1 MLRTP
6 SYLLPSCLDPT
17 DVPSQQGAAR
27 ESSSK
32 CRCYLKDR
40 GLGLETGEMIYRS
53 KMTPNLLTSS
63 PVLRESAC
71 DKPWSSGFVKGQ
83 KSWDFGPVMDLNFVA
98 EALR

>member
-1 MLRTP
+1 MP
-6 SYLLPSCLDPT
+6 P
-17 DVPSQQGAAR
+17 QQGAAG

-32 CRCYLKDR
+32 CWCYLTDR
-40 GLGLETGEMIYRS
+40 GPGLETGEMIYRS

-63 PVLRESAC
+63 PVLRESDC

-83 KSWDFGPVMDLNFVA
+83 KNWDFGPVMDLNFVA